1 MYYEIF
7 YLFLHQ
13 TPRMDT
19 PDYII
24 TEGHQTPIA
33 HKYLPEIFNESTT
46 ISLSGK

>member
-24 TEGHQTPIA
+24 TEGHQTDIRVKIIPI
-33 HKYLPEIFNESTT
+33 N
-46 ISLSGK
+46 